1 MVNIIKTSRILIIGI
16 IGGILYMTLLH
27 TSRNNRHNDYVIK
40 TPTEEFI
47 VNCYS
52 ITNDEQCVYFTYDG
66 HERTICGNY
75 EIIK

>member
-47 VNCYS
+47 VNGYS
-52 ITNDEQCVYFTYDG
+52 ITNDEQCVYFTIDSG
-66 HERTICGNY
+66 SPLIFSGWE
-75 EIIK
+75 E